1 MKSISYPRIPGVTG
15 CLQFLSCPLAL
26 AITLGTVA
34 MPAAAACKMIQVA
47 ELATGP
53 YAIPLVP
60 VSLDGHATTFLVDT
74 GAGKS
79 MIWRKTAEAFRMA
92 IHSTGG
98 TMYGMGGTDVL
109 GTVWV
114 HELSLGGAVI
124 RDIPMY
130 ASGRSGSEQVAGL
143 LGADFLSA
151 FDIEFDLGK
160 KVMRLF
166 NPQDCKGDQV
176 VYWANSYA
184 MVPLVPPANP
194 GGGVF
199 FDPGWVIANVS
210 LNGQDALAMFDTGAA
225 LSTVTS
231 NFIRR
236 GGIPSETV
244 PIEEAPEHGI
254 AGKAVATEVA
264 TFSTLTV
271 GQENLQHARL
281 RIADLWGGN
290 REAHTDSLIARPQ
303 VAPADMLIGADFFR
317 AHRIYIAHSQKKMY
331 FTYQGGP
338 IFLLAVPQPT
348 AAPASAPPA
357 GAAAAPAPTG
367 AAAAA
372 PPAAAPAPASATP
385 ASDSSAREAAKN

>member
-1 MKSISYPRIPGVTG
+1 MKSISHPRTSGATG
-15 CLQFLSCPLAL
+15 CLRFFGGPLAL

-34 MPAAAACKMIQVA
+34 SPAAAACKLIEVA
-47 ELATGP
+47 ELGTGP
-53 YAIPLVP
+53 YNRPLIQ
-60 VSLDGHATTFLVDT
+60 VSLDGHSTTFLVDT
-74 GAGKS
+74 GAAKS
-79 MIWRKTAEAFRMA
+79 MIWRKAAEAFHMA
-92 IHSTGG
+92 IISTPGA
-98 TMYGMGGTDVL
+98 MYGVGGPDAL
-109 GTVWV
+109 GTVQV

-124 RDIPMY
+124 RNIPMY

-143 LGADFLSA
+143 LGADFLSQ

-166 NPQDCKGDQV
+166 NPHDCKGDQV

-194 GGGVF
+194 GGGVV
-199 FDPGWVIANVS
+199 FDPGWVIAHVS
-210 LNGQDALAMFDTGAA
+210 LNGQDALALFDTGAS
-225 LSTVTS
+225 LSTVS
-231 NFIRR
+231 SKLVDK
-236 GGIPSETV
+236 GDSETV

-271 GQENLQHARL
+271 GQENLQHVRL
-281 RIADLWGGN
+281 RIADLWGGT
-290 REAHTDSLIARPQ
+290 REVHTDSLIARPQ

-317 AHRIYIAHSQKKMY
+317 AHRVYIAHSQKKMY

-338 IFLLAVPQPT
+338 IFLLAVREPT

-357 GAAAAPAPTG
+357 GS
-367 AAAAA
+367 
-372 PPAAAPAPASATP
+372 AAAPAPASATP
-385 ASDSSAREAAKN
+385 ASDTPARETPKN